1 MQKPKG
7 TYDMYGKNSE
17 VYLYFNKIVESLMDK
32 YNYKYF
38 STPIFELSE
47 VFHRGVGE
55 TTDIVSKETY
65 DFIDRGGRNI
75 TLRPEG
81 TAGLARCLIEN
92 KLYAENL
99 PLKAWYMGPM
109 FRYERPQAGRNRQF
123 IQFGCEVYGIEDA
136 SIDAEVISIIVNLF
150 KMIGLNGIKVN
161 INSVGD
167 KESRENYRNALV
179 DYFKPYLNDLCD
191 DCKIRF
197 EKNPLRM
204 LDCKIDGEKEIMQ
217 NAPKI
222 TDYLNEE
229 SKKHFEKVQ
238 KYLSAMNI
246 DFEVNP
252 RIVRGLDYY
261 TNTVFEVEAD
271 IKGSQNVLGAGGRY
285 NNLISNL
292 GGPSVPG
299 VGFAIGVDRLFLALK
314 EKGIDLRENK
324 TLDIYA
330 FATSEKE
337 KEYLVS
343 LVNTLRINGF
353 DVDMDYLSR
362 NMKSNFSK
370 ATKLNSKFI
379 IIIGE
384 DEINNNYIT
393 VKNNHTKE
401 QFKVRLDEMIDF
413 FDKKLEGYNED

>member
-7 TYDMYGKNSE
+7 TYDMYGKDAE
-17 VYLYFNKIVESLMDK
+17 TYLYFEKIVKSLMDK

-65 DFIDRGGRNI
+65 DFTDRGGRSL

-92 KLYAENL
+92 KLYADVL

-123 IQFGCEVYGIEDA
+123 IQFGLEAYGIENA
-136 SIDAEVISIIVNLF
+136 TIDAEVISVMVNLF
-150 KMIGLNGIKVN
+150 KIIGLTGIKVN
-161 INSVGD
+161 LNSVGD

-179 DYFKPYLNDLCD
+179 EYFKPHLDELCE

-204 LDCKIDGEKEIMQ
+204 LDCKIDASKDIMK

-222 TDYLNEE
+222 IDYLNEE
-229 SKKHFEKVQ
+229 SKKHFEDVQ
-238 KYLSAMNI
+238 KYLKSMEI
-246 DFEVNP
+246 DFVVNP
-252 RIVRGLDYY
+252 NIVRGLDYY

-271 IKGSQNVLGAGGRY
+271 ISGSQNVLGAGGRY
-285 NNLISNL
+285 NNLIKNL
-292 GGPSVPG
+292 GGPDVPG

-314 EKGIDLRENK
+314 EKNIDLREEK
-324 TLDIYA
+324 TLDVYA
-330 FATSEKE
+330 FACNNEKE
-337 KEYLVS
+337 ELIS
-343 LVNTLRINGF
+343 LVNALRLNGF
-353 DVDMDYLSR
+353 DVDMDYSSR
-362 NMKSNFSK
+362 NMKNNFSR
-370 ATKLNSKFI
+370 ADKLNAKFI
-379 IIIGE
+379 VIIGE
-384 DEINNNYIT
+384 DEIKNNYVTI
-393 VKNNHTKE
+393 KNNKTKE
-401 QFKVRLDEMIDF
+401 GYKVNLEEIIDFLDE
-413 FDKKLEGYNED
+413 KLEGYNEN

>member
-7 TYDMYGKNSE
+7 TYDMYGKDAE
-17 VYLYFNKIVESLMDK
+17 TYLYFEKIVKSLMDK

-65 DFIDRGGRNI
+65 DFTDRGGRSL

-92 KLYAENL
+92 KLYADVL

-123 IQFGCEVYGIEDA
+123 IQFGLEAYGIENA
-136 SIDAEVISIIVNLF
+136 TIDAEVISVMVNLF
-150 KMIGLNGIKVN
+150 KIIGLTGIKVN
-161 INSVGD
+161 LNSVGD

-179 DYFKPYLNDLCD
+179 EYFKPHLDELCE

-204 LDCKIDGEKEIMQ
+204 LDCKIDASKDIMK
-217 NAPKI
+217 NVPKI

-229 SKKHFEKVQ
+229 SKKHFEDVQ
-238 KYLSAMNI
+238 KYLKSMEI
-246 DFEVNP
+246 DFVVNP
-252 RIVRGLDYY
+252 NIVRGLDYY

-271 IKGSQNVLGAGGRY
+271 ISGSQNVLGAGGRY
-285 NNLISNL
+285 NNLIKNL
-292 GGPSVPG
+292 GGPDVPG

-314 EKGIDLRENK
+314 EKNIDLREEK
-324 TLDIYA
+324 TLDVYA
-330 FATSEKE
+330 FACNNEKE
-337 KEYLVS
+337 ELIS
-343 LVNTLRINGF
+343 LVNALRLNGF
-353 DVDMDYLSR
+353 DVDMDYSSR
-362 NMKSNFSK
+362 NMKNNFSR
-370 ATKLNSKFI
+370 ADKLNAKFI
-379 IIIGE
+379 VIIGE
-384 DEINNNYIT
+384 DEIKNNYVTI
-393 VKNNHTKE
+393 KNNKTKE
-401 QFKVRLDEMIDF
+401 GYKVNLEEIIDFLDE
-413 FDKKLEGYNED
+413 KLEGYNEN